1 MKPIN
6 KLKTGI
12 DKSEF
17 DKQLLSRLGWLH
29 RLFYKDIL
37 QQSNDFKWPPEA
49 EIQGY
54 TLHEVNTFCQMIME
68 LISCPIDVG
77 NSREGSRWA
86 GPREAKNVKSLLTRL
101 LFAVTFI
108 HSPCDI
114 KISQFFLSFK
124 SQAIAIICLEIKN
137 VPTWWSSLMVFNE
150 DSLVKSSKDSNRKVS
165 NWSHSSFCRY
175 DCKVVMFCMSR
186 KCVICSELCFIFV
199 CMSL

>member
-1 MKPIN
+1 MTTSTILQRHSTTIKRLQVTARSRN
-6 KLKTGI
+6 SRLHVTRSKH
-12 DKSEF
+12 
-17 DKQLLSRLGWLH
+17 LLSNDNGVDFLPNRCRKFAGGQPLGGTAGGEECKK
-29 RLFYKDIL
+29 FT
-37 QQSNDFKWPPEA
+37 
-49 EIQGY
+49 Y
-54 TLHEVNTFCQMIME
+54 TSAFC
-68 LISCPIDVG
+68 SHV
-77 NSREGSRWA
+77 
-86 GPREAKNVKSLLTRL
+86 
-101 LFAVTFI
+101 